1 MFRSR
6 FSSLTSRCVLA
17 LPLVLALAL
26 SPAIALAID
35 ISWTDGETSN
45 ALLLPDNGKEA
56 ALFALAFTGVD
67 YRYGGNSP
75 ESGMDCSGFVV
86 YVFKEAFDVTL
97 PRTSA
102 EIEQAGMP
110 IDIGELSSGDLVFFN
125 TLGPSFSHVGIY
137 LGNDRFIHAP
147 RPGAQIRV
155 ENMRLP
161 YWTRR
166 FDGARRIGVS

>member
-1 MFRSR
+1 MRR
-6 FSSLTSRCVLA
+6 SSLLSCSIFNRLILA
-17 LPLVLALAL
+17 TALVAAPL
-26 SPAIALAID
+26 SALAID
-35 ISWTDGETSN
+35 ISWTDNDSGDILEV
-45 ALLLPDNGKEA
+45 PDHGKEVVV
-56 ALFALAFTGVD
+56 FALAFTGVD

-75 ESGMDCSGFVV
+75 ENGMDCSGFVG
-86 YVFKEAFDVTL
+86 YVFREAFDLSL

-110 IDIGELSSGDLVFFN
+110 VDISELAPGDLVFFN
-125 TLGPSFSHVGIY
+125 TLGASFSHVGIY

-155 ENMRLP
+155 ENMQLP